1 MDKNYIPVKYTGVK
15 NTARLIKEIG
25 VETVITELASYIED
39 DYKRWDQFDRS
50 PRYASH
56 TPDGVLELMP
66 ISDGEKFSFK
76 YVNGHP
82 KNFKDGL
89 MTVVAFGVLSDV
101 KTGYPQ
107 LLSEMTLG
115 TALRTSAT
123 SALAAKYLAK
133 ENSRK
138 MAIIGLGSQSEFQ
151 AYAFKALLGITD
163 LQVFDIDN
171 KAIEKF
177 RKNLAGQNFRIKV
190 ASSAEAA
197 VAGADIITTVT
208 ADKKQATIL
217 SDNMIGNGVHINGI
231 GGDCPGKTELQKSIV
246 ARANVF
252 VELEEQS
259 RIEGE
264 IQQMDKDFPVTEFW
278 QVLKGDAP
286 GRKSQDEIT
295 LFDSVGFALED
306 FSYLRFI
313 NDKIQNNEFADYYE
327 EIDLITAPDDPRD
340 LFSFLNC

>member
-1 MDKNYIPVKYTGVK
+1 
-15 NTARLIKEIG
+15 
-25 VETVITELASYIED
+25 
-39 DYKRWDQFDRS
+39 
-50 PRYASH
+50 
-56 TPDGVLELMP
+56 
-66 ISDGEKFSFK
+66 
-76 YVNGHP
+76 
-82 KNFKDGL
+82 
-89 MTVVAFGVLSDV
+89 
-101 KTGYPQ
+101 
-107 LLSEMTLG
+107 MTLG

-177 RKNLAGQNFRIKV
+177 RQNLAGQNFRIKV